1 MTTRSRFAAHASSL
15 LLAGVVLAPASSAL
29 AQRGERSVQTAQRVE
44 ATGLPVE
51 PIRPI
56 VGRGLPP
63 RLGPQ
68 SERPVIMLTG
78 YWPPTNEALRRFS
91 ANPERNPQGWIGSNW
106 EDRGYDVYSYFPEF
120 NPPNCNNCGRGFGDL
135 EVDYQDTSADWW
147 EFVERHKPIAIITFS
162 RGNPNLSWEVEMNQ
176 YNRSQWINDFLPPLQ
191 PTPVP
196 PDASAPPGHL
206 RLSKLPVQEIVDAI
220 NASGL
225 GLNGYICFSGDGGG
239 FLSEFIAYHGVWY
252 QAINAS
258 PASPEWCVS
267 AGHVHVGGQI
277 TWPVA
282 GEAAQITL
290 RTVMDHVDAILDRTV
305 VQEDI
310 GFGGPG
316 SAKLVVAGD
325 ELRTGGF
332 ADLLLY
338 DAPADARFVIVGSRR
353 FNPRNY
359 MGGVVVPVP
368 PSVMF
373 EGVTDE
379 NGRYLRSGI
388 AGGRGRFDFYVQAI
402 VHDPTQ
408 PRGRAISNAVRMEF
422 YP

>member
-1 MTTRSRFAAHASSL
+1 MLRRSALTAQFVSL
-15 LLAGVVLAPASSAL
+15 IAGMVLAPASTAL
-29 AQRGERSVQTAQRVE
+29 AQRSAPSVRTTDRIE
-44 ATGLPVE
+44 ATELPVE

-56 VGRGLPP
+56 ADRALPP
-63 RLGPQ
+63 RFDPQ
-68 SERPVIMLTG
+68 GQRPVIMLTG
-78 YWPPTNEALRRFS
+78 YWPPTNEAVRRFS
-91 ANPERNPQGWIGSNW
+91 ADPVKNPLGWIGSNW
-106 EDRGYDVYSYFPEF
+106 ESRGYDVYAYFPEF

-135 EVDYQDTSADWW
+135 EVDYQDTSEDWW
-147 EFVERHKPIAIITFS
+147 RFVDLHKPIAIITFS

-176 YNRSQWINDFLPPLQ
+176 YNRAQWINDYLPPYQ

-196 PDASAPPGHL
+196 PDASVPPGHL

-220 NASGL
+220 NSSGL

-252 QAINAS
+252 QNINAS

-267 AGHVHVGGQI
+267 AGHVHVGGLV
-277 TWPVA
+277 TWPIA
-282 GEAAQITL
+282 EQAAQVTL
-290 RTVMDHVDAILDRTV
+290 RVVMDHVDAIVDRTV

-310 GFGGPG
+310 GYGGPG

-325 ELRTGGF
+325 ELRTGGT

-338 DAPADARFVIVGSRR
+338 DAPANTRFVILGSRR

-359 MGGVVVPVP
+359 MGGVVVPL
-368 PSVMF
+368 PSIVMH
-373 EGVTDE
+373 EGVTDAD
-379 NGRYLRSGI
+379 GRYLRTGI
-388 AGGRGRFDFYVQAI
+388 EGGRGRFDFYVQAI
-402 VHDPTQ
+402 YHDPSQ
-408 PRGRAISNAVRMEF
+408 PQGRGFSNAVRMEF